1 MELSDTNAYKNYIKK
16 QQVEDSAKR
25 DMLAAYGKFLEDCH
39 YPMSKDGSVM
49 DASYVVAHIGYHMV
63 RRGWRPPGMD
73 PAEPVI
79 KKQKVVGPGVIE
91 DAVKWVPMDA
101 PDDPL
106 EHLDTM
112 TFAEISA
119 LPEDLKVEAAR
130 RLNKGRFDHDLPDPE
145 PSWQVSP
152 NISITDEE
160 PSGEDFLK

>member
-1 MELSDTNAYKNYIKK
+1 MELSDTKKFKDYVKK
-16 QQVEDSAKR
+16 QELEEAAKR

-39 YPMSKDGSVM
+39 YPVAKDGTVM
-49 DASYVVAHIGYHMV
+49 DASYFVAHVGYHMV
-63 RRGWRPPGMD
+63 RMGWRPPGMD
-73 PAEPVI
+73 SAEPVI

-91 DAVKWVPMDA
+91 DAVKWVPLDA

-106 EHLDTM
+106 EHLDSM

-130 RLNKGRFDHDLPDPE
+130 RLNKGRFDHDLPEPE

-160 PSGEDFLK
+160 PSAEDFLK